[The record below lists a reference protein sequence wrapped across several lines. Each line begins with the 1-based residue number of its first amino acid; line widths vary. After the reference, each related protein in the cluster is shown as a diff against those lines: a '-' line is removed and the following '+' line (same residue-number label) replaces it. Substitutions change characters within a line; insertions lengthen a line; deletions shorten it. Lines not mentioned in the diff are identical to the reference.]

1 MPKYLLKY
9 LRNHS
14 CKQLKISAV
23 TFFVKNMDL
32 AVKFYSNIPGFEIVY
47 SNSKTSFVTFKIEDQ
62 FLNLE
67 YNQNETCNFGRIIF
81 HVKDVDKTYHHLKQ
95 SPFSNRIETIPT
107 DASWGERFFYIR
119 DPDNHQIAIAKPI

>member
-1 MPKYLLKY
+1 MKFICINK
-9 LRNHS
+9 
-14 CKQLKISAV
+14 LKISAV

-47 SNSKTSFVTFKIEDQ
+47 SSPETKFVTFKIENQ

-67 YNQNETCNFGRIIF
+67 HNQNEACDFGRIIL

-95 SPFSNRIETIPT
+95 SAFSGRIETVPT
-107 DASWGERFFYIR
+107 DARWGERFFYIR
-119 DPDNHQIAIAKPI
+119 DPDNHQIAIATPL